1 MIERVSRYY
10 DGPLSQTIDPVTNE
24 PKISVY
30 RSFPSG
36 INIKYITYVWKASDE
51 LSLVANRFNIG
62 TKFWWEI
69 TDINPEI
76 LDPFDI
82 VPGTVIRIPYGN

>member
-1 MIERVSRYY
+1 
-10 DGPLSQTIDPVTNE
+10 
-24 PKISVY
+24 
-30 RSFPSG
+30 
-36 INIKYITYVWKASDE
+36 
-51 LSLVANRFNIG
+51 LVANRFNIG